1 MSSSQI
7 YLGYWFNISGVLYLS
22 EHAFKTILYGRNR
35 CDSQCLITLLF
46 KSIRL
51 MKIKINTT
59 TYDHSHA
66 YNELKLRNV
75 EETVAVPHPT
85 GFIRDCLCGSLCVSL
100 RLFFSVAFPRNLNSR
115 LRSKLSS
122 LLSPWP
128 RSSHNFITLEEVV
141 SDKWLQ
147 YSFIRNSNPWLC
159 TLLILHAKCKY
170 LCIKNFGD
178 KKIQKT
184 QTKLSKLAANFLSGG
199 PH

>member
-1 MSSSQI
+1 M
-7 YLGYWFNISGVLYLS
+7 
-22 EHAFKTILYGRNR
+22 
-35 CDSQCLITLLF
+35 
-46 KSIRL
+46 
-51 MKIKINTT
+51 TT
-59 TYDHSHA
+59 HMRTTS
-66 YNELKLRNV
+66 LWKPRNV

-170 LCIKNFGD
+170 YFLGIKKYERPRPNISKSPSIFCVGEPT
-178 KKIQKT
+178 KI
-184 QTKLSKLAANFLSGG
+184 LSVPDTIKY
-199 PH
+199 